1 VPRVH
6 VVLVFLGGGLGA
18 ALRFLIAGTVQER
31 VGPAFPW
38 GTFAVNALGCFA
50 IGVLATWFQERD
62 GTSIGAQMFWI
73 PGVLG
78 GFTTFSAFGLETV
91 RLLEGAQWAAAFG
104 NVLGSVAVCLAAVAL
119 GVAVGRAT

>member
-1 VPRVH
+1 MPRVH
-6 VVLVFLGGGLGA
+6 VALVFLGGGLGA
-18 ALRFLIAGTVQER
+18 ALRFAIAGAVQAR

-50 IGVLATWFQERD
+50 IGILATSFQER
-62 GTSIGAQMFWI
+62 SSASVGAQMFWI

-78 GFTTFSAFGLETV
+78 GFTTFSAFGLETF

-104 NVLGSVAVCLAAVAL
+104 NAVGSVVVCVAAVAL

>member
-6 VVLVFLGGGLGA
+6 VALVFLGGGLGA
-18 ALRFLIAGTVQER
+18 ALRFAIAGAVQAR

-50 IGVLATWFQERD
+50 IGILATSFQER
-62 GTSIGAQMFWI
+62 SSASVGAQMFWI

-78 GFTTFSAFGLETV
+78 GFTTFSAFGLETF

-104 NVLGSVAVCLAAVAL
+104 NAVGSVVVCVAAVAL